1 MENAT
6 SNDRWTHVLGAI
18 LLIAMLVNL
27 YLIFMFAPEESS
39 MGQVQRIFYF
49 HVPLAWVGGLAF
61 FILFI
66 SGILFLRRKDRKYDI
81 VGQSAGEVGVIFV
94 TLNLITGA
102 IWARPAWNV
111 WWDWSSMRLTLLF
124 VLWFLYVGYLM
135 LRHFVDDQEKGARF
149 AAVYGII
156 AFADVPIVYAS
167 IRLWRDIHPSP
178 VIAGG
183 EGSGL
188 HPDMRI
194 AFYFSVFTF
203 TLLFIY
209 ILIQRIRLQKT
220 RVAVDEL
227 KKQLSYVNDPI
238 SVTT

>member
-1 MENAT
+1 M
-6 SNDRWTHVLGAI
+6 
-18 LLIAMLVNL
+18 
-27 YLIFMFAPEESS
+27 
-39 MGQVQRIFYF
+39 
-49 HVPLAWVGGLAF
+49 
-61 FILFI
+61 
-66 SGILFLRRKDRKYDI
+66 
-81 VGQSAGEVGVIFV
+81 
-94 TLNLITGA
+94 
-102 IWARPAWNV
+102 
-111 WWDWSSMRLTLLF
+111 F

-188 HPDMRI
+188 HLDMRI

>member
-1 MENAT
+1 M
-6 SNDRWTHVLGAI
+6 
-18 LLIAMLVNL
+18 
-27 YLIFMFAPEESS
+27 
-39 MGQVQRIFYF
+39 
-49 HVPLAWVGGLAF
+49 VGGLAF
-61 FILFI
+61 LILFI

-81 VGQSAGEVGVIFV
+81 IGQSAGEVGVVFV

-102 IWARPAWNV
+102 IWARPAWNA

-124 VLWFLYVGYLM
+124 VLWFIYVGYLM

-149 AAVYGII
+149 AAVYGVLT
-156 AFADVPIVYAS
+156 FANVPLVYAS

-194 AFYFSVFTF
+194 AFYFSLFTF

-209 ILIQRIRLQKT
+209 IFIQRIRLQKT
-220 RVAVDEL
+220 RLAVDEL
-227 KKQLSYVNDPI
+227 KKQFSYGNDPI